1 MKFKIDENLP
11 VEIADF
17 LTRAGH
23 DAVTVGDEALTGQID
38 NVIVQA
44 CQEEERALLTLDLDF
59 ADIRSYPPQRHFG
72 LVIIRSKR
80 QDKRSVMAVPV
91 KRCRRRP
98 GPRQGRIPGVR
109 GRRLDAVDQ
118 GYGSGTGFY
127 PGPPR
132 K

>member
-38 NVIVQA
+38 NVIVQV

-59 ADIRSYPPQRHFG
+59 ADIRAYPPQHHAG
-72 LVIIRSKR
+72 LIIIRSKR
-80 QDKRSVMAVPV
+80 QDKRSVMAVVARAIKAMETEPISHALWIV
-91 KRCRRRP
+91 DE
-98 GPRQGRIPGVR
+98 QRIR
-109 GRRLDAVDQ
+109 IRE
-118 GYGSGTGFY
+118 
-127 PGPPR
+127 
-132 K
+132 